1 MKEDR
6 ERAVALGYAVT
17 KPDILAEVERE
28 EAAAGSYGEHRS
40 PQPRAA
46 PAGPSQGDWLGTE
59 VKSEEGV
66 SPLPGSP
73 PAPHSDP
80 LPAQACGC
88 RGTCEPELRPGN
100 GGSVA
105 PLPALE
111 SHGRRPGQP
120 PLECAQCGRALGPK
134 PDLVRH
140 RPARG
145 EEHAGTRGVGLPEP
159 AGLGALGSP
168 RQTAPAR
175 KERKELSLPEKVR
188 VLEMLEGP
196 KVSQSELA
204 KRFGVSQPQI
214 CRIIKNKERI
224 LSEWRRQGQP
234 ERKRRRDGGDAA
246 LEAALLRWV
255 EGAGPFL
262 QLKARQLAEALGQ
275 PGPEPSAEQS
285 PLRVPRHRGKPPTQR
300 ADAEQLAAS
309 QAMPASGRKRKA
321 NFSNDETETLV
332 WNVVRHFSALYG
344 SEALRAHPVRRK
356 QLWTQIQSRVN
367 FLGYTERSIDDL
379 KHKWRDLRLD
389 VKKKITSKKHLPV
402 NRAGGPL
409 HKPRLTPLEK
419 MVASTFLQASHDS
432 EPEIIL
438 DPDLFFPGASKQ
450 PFMHLQPGVSH
461 PSIYIDTNGQPS
473 ALPDVEGSAVPRLA
487 VQSPDPSVI
496 CEYSRGEGQSSS
508 AESGPELR
516 TPDASA
522 MSPSLRNESLVSYA
536 SMSEEE
542 ERDGR
547 EVERGGHGGAGGMQP
562 GPEAP
567 AAAEEDMKASRQ
579 AMLIRRCSSQGSV
592 TSLPEDPLNAADA
605 HSDWGHEA
613 VSDLP
618 ALARGLDSSQPEE
631 PAGGGPDAGALPRVL
646 MGPSWEKGPPE
657 EEPPARSPPHGA
669 MTEESLPSS
678 ASPPGDAPAG
688 PGVPRGLGCS
698 RLRDERRESWRTNI
712 HHLLELEEQWDQ
724 LYHQELA
731 MWQEERATQRE
742 ERARDRELQFR
753 LLGVLTDIRD
763 ELRYLR
769 QERAGARQ
777 SQAQGP
783 APPPAPCPAPGPLL
797 EQPKAEP
804 AFPEP
809 QPGPAAWAD
818 AAVPARSP
826 FGNRGRGRRR
836 GRPRGSASRHR
847 RLFLANS

>member
-1 MKEDR
+1 MDASGALASAPSSAAPSGSRSPMFPPGADR
-6 ERAVALGYAVT
+6 EEWG
-17 KPDILAEVERE
+17 
-28 EAAAGSYGEHRS
+28 
-40 PQPRAA
+40 PRFNCA
-46 PAGPSQGDWLGTE
+46 PST
-59 VKSEEGV
+59 
-66 SPLPGSP
+66 
-73 PAPHSDP
+73 
-80 LPAQACGC
+80 
-88 RGTCEPELRPGN
+88 
-100 GGSVA
+100 
-105 PLPALE
+105 
-111 SHGRRPGQP
+111 
-120 PLECAQCGRALGPK
+120 
-134 PDLVRH
+134 
-140 RPARG
+140 
-145 EEHAGTRGVGLPEP
+145 
-159 AGLGALGSP
+159 
-168 RQTAPAR
+168 
-175 KERKELSLPEKVR
+175 
-188 VLEMLEGP
+188 
-196 KVSQSELA
+196 
-204 KRFGVSQPQI
+204 
-214 CRIIKNKERI
+214 
-224 LSEWRRQGQP
+224 
-234 ERKRRRDGGDAA
+234 
-246 LEAALLRWV
+246 
-255 EGAGPFL
+255 
-262 QLKARQLAEALGQ
+262 
-275 PGPEPSAEQS
+275 SA
-285 PLRVPRHRGKPPTQR
+285 
-300 ADAEQLAAS
+300 AAS

-389 VKKKITSKKHLPV
+389 VKKKITSKKHLPM

-438 DPDLFFPGASKQ
+438 DPDLFFPGATKQ
-450 PFMHLQPGVSH
+450 SFMHLQPGVSH

-473 ALPDVEGSAVPRLA
+473 SLPDMEGSAVPRLA

-516 TPDASA
+516 TPDVSA
-522 MSPSLRNESLVSYA
+522 ISPSLRNESLVSYA

-542 ERDGR
+542 EREGR
-547 EVERGGHGGAGGMQP
+547 EVDRGHGGAAGLQA

-567 AAAEEDMKASRQ
+567 LSAEEDMKLSRQ

-592 TSLPEDPLNAADA
+592 TSLPEDPLNPGDA

-613 VSDLP
+613 GADLP
-618 ALARGLDSSQPEE
+618 ALGRGLDSSHAEE
-631 PAGGGPDAGALPRVL
+631 PAGGPGPEAGALPRVL
-646 MGPSWEKGPPE
+646 MGPSWEKAPE
-657 EEPPARSPPHGA
+657 EEPPARSPLHGA
-669 MTEESLPSS
+669 LTEESLPSS
-678 ASPPGDAPAG
+678 ASPPGDAPAAPG
-688 PGVPRGLGCS
+688 PPRGLGCS
-698 RLRDERRESWRTNI
+698 RLREERRESWRTNI
-712 HHLLELEEQWDQ
+712 HHLLDLEEQWDQ

-769 QERAGARQ
+769 QERASARQ
-777 SQAQGP
+777 SQA
-783 APPPAPCPAPGPLL
+783 PPAEPRAQPDPLL

-804 AFPEP
+804 GFPEP
-809 QPGPAAWAD
+809 PAAAAAAAWAD
-818 AAVPARSP
+818 PAVPSRSP

-836 GRPRGSASRHR
+836 GRPRGSASKHR

>member
-1 MKEDR
+1 MDASGAVASAPSSAAPSGSRSPMFPPGADR
-6 ERAVALGYAVT
+6 EEWG
-17 KPDILAEVERE
+17 
-28 EAAAGSYGEHRS
+28 
-40 PQPRAA
+40 PRFNCA
-46 PAGPSQGDWLGTE
+46 PST
-59 VKSEEGV
+59 
-66 SPLPGSP
+66 
-73 PAPHSDP
+73 
-80 LPAQACGC
+80 
-88 RGTCEPELRPGN
+88 
-100 GGSVA
+100 
-105 PLPALE
+105 
-111 SHGRRPGQP
+111 
-120 PLECAQCGRALGPK
+120 
-134 PDLVRH
+134 
-140 RPARG
+140 
-145 EEHAGTRGVGLPEP
+145 
-159 AGLGALGSP
+159 
-168 RQTAPAR
+168 
-175 KERKELSLPEKVR
+175 
-188 VLEMLEGP
+188 
-196 KVSQSELA
+196 
-204 KRFGVSQPQI
+204 
-214 CRIIKNKERI
+214 
-224 LSEWRRQGQP
+224 
-234 ERKRRRDGGDAA
+234 
-246 LEAALLRWV
+246 
-255 EGAGPFL
+255 
-262 QLKARQLAEALGQ
+262 
-275 PGPEPSAEQS
+275 SA
-285 PLRVPRHRGKPPTQR
+285 
-300 ADAEQLAAS
+300 AAS

-389 VKKKITSKKHLPV
+389 VKKKITSKKHLPM

-450 PFMHLQPGVSH
+450 SFMHLQPGVSH

-473 ALPDVEGSAVPRLA
+473 SLPDVEGSAAPRLA

-516 TPDASA
+516 TPDMTAI
-522 MSPSLRNESLVSYA
+522 SPSLRNESLVSYA

-542 ERDGR
+542 EREGR
-547 EVERGGHGGAGGMQP
+547 EVERGHGGTMGLQP

-567 AAAEEDMKASRQ
+567 MSAEEDMKLSRQ

-592 TSLPEDPLNAADA
+592 TSLPEDPLNPADA
-605 HSDWGHEA
+605 HSDWGHEG
-613 VSDLP
+613 VSELP
-618 ALARGLDSSQPEE
+618 PLGRALDSSHPEE
-631 PAGGGPDAGALPRVL
+631 QAGGSGPEAGALPRVL
-646 MGPSWEKGPPE
+646 MGPTWEKPPE
-657 EEPPARSPPHGA
+657 EEAPARSPLHGGA
-669 MTEESLPSS
+669 LTEESLPSS
-678 ASPPGDAPAG
+678 ASPPGDAPAAPG
-688 PGVPRGLGCS
+688 PARGLGCS
-698 RLRDERRESWRTNI
+698 RLREDRRDSWRTNI
-712 HHLLELEEQWDQ
+712 HHLLDLEEQWDQ

-769 QERAGARQ
+769 QERASARQ
-777 SQAQGP
+777 SQV
-783 APPPAPCPAPGPLL
+783 PPPEPRPEPSPLL

-804 AFPEP
+804 SFPEP
-809 QPGPAAWAD
+809 QAGNASWAET
-818 AAVPARSP
+818 AVPSRSP

>member
-1 MKEDR
+1 MDASGALASAPSSAAPSGSRSPMFPPGADR
-6 ERAVALGYAVT
+6 EEWG
-17 KPDILAEVERE
+17 
-28 EAAAGSYGEHRS
+28 
-40 PQPRAA
+40 PRFNCA
-46 PAGPSQGDWLGTE
+46 PST
-59 VKSEEGV
+59 
-66 SPLPGSP
+66 
-73 PAPHSDP
+73 
-80 LPAQACGC
+80 
-88 RGTCEPELRPGN
+88 
-100 GGSVA
+100 
-105 PLPALE
+105 
-111 SHGRRPGQP
+111 
-120 PLECAQCGRALGPK
+120 
-134 PDLVRH
+134 
-140 RPARG
+140 
-145 EEHAGTRGVGLPEP
+145 
-159 AGLGALGSP
+159 
-168 RQTAPAR
+168 
-175 KERKELSLPEKVR
+175 
-188 VLEMLEGP
+188 
-196 KVSQSELA
+196 
-204 KRFGVSQPQI
+204 
-214 CRIIKNKERI
+214 
-224 LSEWRRQGQP
+224 
-234 ERKRRRDGGDAA
+234 
-246 LEAALLRWV
+246 
-255 EGAGPFL
+255 
-262 QLKARQLAEALGQ
+262 
-275 PGPEPSAEQS
+275 SA
-285 PLRVPRHRGKPPTQR
+285 
-300 ADAEQLAAS
+300 AAS

-438 DPDLFFPGASKQ
+438 DPDLFFPGATKQ
-450 PFMHLQPGVSH
+450 SFMHLQPGVSH

-487 VQSPDPSVI
+487 VQSPDPAAV

-508 AESGPELR
+508 AEPGAELR
-516 TPDASA
+516 TPDVSA
-522 MSPSLRNESLVSYA
+522 ISPSLRNDSLVSYA

-542 ERDGR
+542 EREGR
-547 EVERGGHGGAGGMQP
+547 EGERGHSAAAGAQP

-567 AAAEEDMKASRQ
+567 PSAEEDLKLSRQ

-592 TSLPEDPLNAADA
+592 TSLPEDPLNPVDA
-605 HSDWGHEA
+605 HSDWGHEG

-618 ALARGLDSSQPEE
+618 ALGRGLDSSHPEE
-631 PAGGGPDAGALPRVL
+631 HAGGSGPEMGALPRVL
-646 MGPSWEKGPPE
+646 MGPTWEKPSAE
-657 EEPPARSPPHGA
+657 EEPPARSPLHGA
-669 MTEESLPSS
+669 LTEESLPSS
-678 ASPPGDAPAG
+678 ASPPGDAPSAPG
-688 PGVPRGLGCS
+688 PPRGLGCS
-698 RLRDERRESWRTNI
+698 RLREDHRRESWRTNI
-712 HHLLELEEQWDQ
+712 HHLLDLEEQWDQ

-777 SQAQGP
+777 SP
-783 APPPAPCPAPGPLL
+783 APPPPDPRPDPSPLL

-809 QPGPAAWAD
+809 QAGAANWAET
-818 AAVPARSP
+818 AVPGRSP

>member
-1 MKEDR
+1 MDASGALASAPSSAAPSGSRSPMLPPGADR
-6 ERAVALGYAVT
+6 EEWG
-17 KPDILAEVERE
+17 
-28 EAAAGSYGEHRS
+28 
-40 PQPRAA
+40 PRFNCA
-46 PAGPSQGDWLGTE
+46 PST
-59 VKSEEGV
+59 
-66 SPLPGSP
+66 
-73 PAPHSDP
+73 
-80 LPAQACGC
+80 
-88 RGTCEPELRPGN
+88 
-100 GGSVA
+100 
-105 PLPALE
+105 
-111 SHGRRPGQP
+111 
-120 PLECAQCGRALGPK
+120 
-134 PDLVRH
+134 
-140 RPARG
+140 
-145 EEHAGTRGVGLPEP
+145 
-159 AGLGALGSP
+159 
-168 RQTAPAR
+168 
-175 KERKELSLPEKVR
+175 
-188 VLEMLEGP
+188 
-196 KVSQSELA
+196 
-204 KRFGVSQPQI
+204 
-214 CRIIKNKERI
+214 
-224 LSEWRRQGQP
+224 
-234 ERKRRRDGGDAA
+234 
-246 LEAALLRWV
+246 
-255 EGAGPFL
+255 
-262 QLKARQLAEALGQ
+262 
-275 PGPEPSAEQS
+275 SA
-285 PLRVPRHRGKPPTQR
+285 
-300 ADAEQLAAS
+300 AAS

-389 VKKKITSKKHLPV
+389 VKKKITSKKHLPM

-473 ALPDVEGSAVPRLA
+473 ALPDVEGSAVPRLPG
-487 VQSPDPSVI
+487 QSPDPAGG
-496 CEYSRGEGQSSS
+496 CEYGRGEGQGGSGTG
-508 AESGPELR
+508 ESGPELR

-522 MSPSLRNESLVSYA
+522 ISPSLRNESLVSYA

-542 ERDGR
+542 EREGR
-547 EVERGGHGGAGGMQP
+547 EVERGHGGAAGMQP

-567 AAAEEDMKASRQ
+567 MSAEEDMKLSRQ

-592 TSLPEDPLNAADA
+592 TSLPEDSLNAADA
-605 HSDWGHEA
+605 HSDWGHEG

-618 ALARGLDSSQPEE
+618 ALGRGLDSAHPEE
-631 PAGGGPDAGALPRVL
+631 QAGGPGPEMGALPRVL
-646 MGPSWEKGPPE
+646 MGPTWEKAPAE
-657 EEPPARSPPHGA
+657 EEPPARSPLHGA
-669 MTEESLPSS
+669 LTEESLPSS
-678 ASPPGDAPAG
+678 ASPPGDAPTAAG
-688 PGVPRGLGCS
+688 RGLGCS
-698 RLRDERRESWRTNI
+698 RLREDRRESWRTSI
-712 HHLLELEEQWDQ
+712 HHLLDLEEQWDQ

-777 SQAQGP
+777 SP
-783 APPPAPCPAPGPLL
+783 APPPPEPHRDPSPLL

-804 AFPEP
+804 NFPEP
-809 QPGPAAWAD
+809 PAGSAGWAD
-818 AAVPARSP
+818 TAVPNRSP

-847 RLFLANS
+847 RLFLTNS